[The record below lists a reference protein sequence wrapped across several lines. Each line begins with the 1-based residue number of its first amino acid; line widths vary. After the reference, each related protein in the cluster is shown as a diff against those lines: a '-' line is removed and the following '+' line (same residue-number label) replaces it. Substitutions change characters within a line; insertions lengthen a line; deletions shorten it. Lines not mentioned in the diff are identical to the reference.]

1 MDRRD
6 WQTAVHRVGEN
17 QTQLSEHIHAH
28 KYKYADRDKSHDNK
42 GKTEIEKKKK
52 KKKKVKG
59 VLEGTNTNKASG
71 GDRIPAELFQ
81 VLKDENVKVLH
92 SICQQIW
99 KTQQQ
104 T

>member
-6 WQTAVHRVGEN
+6 WWTAVYRVGEK

-52 KKKKVKG
+52 KG
-59 VLEGTNTNKASG
+59 LNDPDNHDGMITHLEPDSL
-71 GDRIPAELFQ
+71 E
-81 VLKDENVKVLH
+81 
-92 SICQQIW
+92 
-99 KTQQQ
+99 
-104 T
+104 